1 MVVSKWLNDRYI
13 FPRRPL
19 VAIYCDIPLLARF
32 ELLTI
37 YIIKMTYHP
46 PKLDEKTDTALEQTL
61 SNHVGEIR
69 DFDPRH
75 DAVFGELGDDGPD
88 YRAV

>member
-1 MVVSKWLNDRYI
+1 
-13 FPRRPL
+13 
-19 VAIYCDIPLLARF
+19 
-32 ELLTI
+32 
-37 YIIKMTYHP
+37 MTYHP
-46 PKLDEKTDTALEQTL
+46 PKIDEKTDTALEQTL